1 MVTSRASVDM
11 TTPRWV
17 AVAVTVGVHVDMTS
31 SPAIAIGELAGR
43 FGLATHVLRHWESVG
58 LLAPDR
64 GSDGRRRYR
73 DADVYRVAIIL
84 QAKELGFGLDRI
96 QDVLQGSDRP
106 ARHAFWRSTW
116 TRWSGPS
123 RQRRRPSEPSSTRS
137 PAPEENFLD
146 CPEIRRQ
153 IASRIPPP
161 VGCCPAD

>member
-1 MVTSRASVDM
+1 
-11 TTPRWV
+11 
-17 AVAVTVGVHVDMTS
+17 MTS

-116 TRWSGPS
+116 TRWSDHRVSGGGQAS
-123 RQRRRPSEPSSTRS
+123 RRARARLP
-137 PAPEENFLD
+137 PEENFLD